1 MIAQK
6 SHPMDSGKR
15 KKKEQLMCNL
25 QSDWHAIQCAFDNAL
40 LDVAEVSND
49 RQKTNIEQWYE
60 IVKKVMKMWDS
71 QTETTTEAD
80 DFYVFIY
87 DD

>member
-1 MIAQK
+1 
-6 SHPMDSGKR
+6 
-15 KKKEQLMCNL
+15 
-25 QSDWHAIQCAFDNAL
+25 
-40 LDVAEVSND
+40 VAEVSND